1 MNKIIYPCV
10 HIRWSEAIVEQQQIK
25 TFNRASRTGSLFKVS
40 TFVTQHDEG
49 RALTNDVSDAV
60 AAAFATF

>member
-25 TFNRASRTGSLFKVS
+25 TFNRASRTGSLLKVS
-40 TFVTQHDEG
+40 TLVTQYDEG
-49 RALTNDVSDAV
+49 RALTNDVADAI